1 MNAAEA
7 PIPFRTLGLSRRQFL
22 QAAVTAP
29 AATALA
35 RLPGQS
41 ADASSRTLIDT
52 NVSLGRW
59 PLRRSPL
66 EETAAWVAKL
76 RANGVTQAW
85 AGSFDA
91 LLHKDIAAVNARLA
105 EDCRRQ
111 GRRLLVPF
119 GTVNLTLPGWEE
131 DLRRCHEEHQMPGV
145 RLYPYYHGYTLHAP
159 TFARLFELVTA
170 RKLLVQIA
178 CSLEDERTQHPR
190 LQVPPV
196 DLTPLLDLLGKT
208 AAARVQLL
216 NALRTWRSKPVLD
229 LAAQGARF
237 EIATLEGVQGITN
250 ALAQMPGDR
259 LCFGSHAPFYYFESA
274 KLKLQES
281 VLSHAQMNALCA
293 DNARRLLTP
302 A

>member
-91 LLHKDIAAVNARLA
+91 LLHKDIAVVNAR
-105 EDCRRQ
+105 
-111 GRRLLVPF
+111 
-119 GTVNLTLPGWEE
+119 
-131 DLRRCHEEHQMPGV
+131 
-145 RLYPYYHGYTLHAP
+145 
-159 TFARLFELVTA
+159 
-170 RKLLVQIA
+170 LVQIA